1 MIVEFKGLTEVVRP
15 CEYNLKTASTC
26 REDQQLRRVSRRLQA
41 NVARR
46 MERSLLA
53 LCPANQATTAAG
65 TAMTVHEVIPILGF
79 GEERASQQFVE
90 EQQGECPG
98 S

>member
-53 LCPANQATTAAG
+53 LCTTNQATTAAG

-90 EQQGECPG
+90 EQQGERPG